1 MEGGGG
7 RRRQG
12 SLSIQGDFPRLCLAQ
27 NGPLWGVKKFTP
39 LENVGTRHQSVYCV
53 QAECESRLFRLKSKI
68 FFSRYLTESSGT
80 KYETKQNF
88 AKLGEGLA
96 IINQNKVKRTET
108 LYVKVRVHGLGSL
121 QAFFVGLWRSPYNI
135 STLTF
140 VQYYSVTP
148 WRYIQHSARK
158 KPYCTVPVHFTFWAT
173 V

>member
-1 MEGGGG
+1 MLGLGINQYTVF
-7 RRRQG
+7 RQ
-12 SLSIQGDFPRLCLAQ
+12 
-27 NGPLWGVKKFTP
+27 
-39 LENVGTRHQSVYCV
+39 NVRVGFSDWNLR
-53 QAECESRLFRLKSKI
+53 F

-135 STLTF
+135 FTLTF

-148 WRYIQHSARK
+148 WRYIQYSARK
-158 KPYCTVPVHFTFWAT
+158 KPYCTCTFHLLSNSLKFEECKMGSVFHLSFYST
-173 V
+173 FYVNIV

>member
-1 MEGGGG
+1 M
-7 RRRQG
+7 
-12 SLSIQGDFPRLCLAQ
+12 
-27 NGPLWGVKKFTP
+27 
-39 LENVGTRHQSVYCV
+39 
-53 QAECESRLFRLKSKI
+53 KSKI

-135 STLTF
+135 FTLTF

-148 WRYIQHSARK
+148 WRYIQYSARK
-158 KPYCTVPVHFTFWAT
+158 KPYCTCTFHLLSNSLKFEECKIGSVFHLSFSLIILCKYCLNSQLIRCESECFYILAFCYLT
-173 V
+173 VSLPDLHC